1 MVEACDAALERM
13 GLEYLDL
20 YFCHRPDPETPL
32 EETVAAMHELI
43 LRGKILYWG
52 TSMFSG
58 AEIMQAYSLARA
70 NGHTPPTMDQCIYNM
85 FQRDQLEKEIA
96 LPIREIGYGT
106 TVFSPMNVGFLSGKY
121 NDGIPANSWAAAMDD
136 DSQQKDFLAE
146 EKISKSRK
154 LGVIAVELGISQARM
169 SLAWCLKNPS
179 VSTVITGSSRAEQV
193 SENVKAAEDVDLLT
207 DEVMA
212 RIQGILAE

>member
-58 AEIMQAYSLARA
+58 AEIMQAHSLARA